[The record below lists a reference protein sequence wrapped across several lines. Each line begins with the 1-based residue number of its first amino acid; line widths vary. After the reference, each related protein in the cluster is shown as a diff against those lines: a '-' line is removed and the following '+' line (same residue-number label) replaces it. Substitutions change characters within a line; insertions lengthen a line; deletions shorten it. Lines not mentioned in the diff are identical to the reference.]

1 MNLRFLLP
9 VGLVLSACAFASA
22 APAPSLTIGQNFTG
36 STLNYNNYN
45 GYPPDSNGAIGPRH
59 FVEFINGNFT
69 LYNRTNGNSVRVS
82 DAKFWA
88 NAGVTLATSDTLSD
102 PRIVY
107 DPTVQ
112 RWFASEVDFDANAAG
127 SGLDPTL
134 EANDFLLAVS
144 ASSDPSSDPGNWHG
158 FLFEA
163 DPDNGSFADFPKL
176 GVDAHGVYLAGDM
189 FHGQDNELG
198 SMLVSIPKSDLL
210 AVSPTVA
217 NRTRFGILE
226 FSARGQVLQPNNCFD
241 ASVTGKILAPTDIGT
256 DSNEHSNLVCSTV
269 LNPGGPGA
277 TLGAATI
284 IPTAPWVVPDNALV
298 SAPAFAPIQPDGSDT
313 LMANDARFSAKVHAV
328 GGVLY
333 AVHNTY
339 LNGRIVIRWYRVR
352 ASDNTLLESGTIADP
367 ELDLFFPSIA
377 ANSYGMLVVCFNAC
391 GTSTYIGSYA
401 MAGQTVNEV
410 TTFGTRI
417 LLQAGSTSYHDLN
430 EVLGE
435 LLGTP
440 TASRWGDYSATS
452 VDPNDPNR
460 FWTIQ
465 MYPSG
470 TDQTLGAGVWSTQIT
485 ELITPP
491 PAPIL
496 TIQSS
501 GTSLTLSWPT
511 NFAGFQLKTT
521 DRLNSSVTWS
531 NVVQAPQINGAQ
543 FVVQVSTL
551 LSSQFFRLQ
560 GP

>member
-1 MNLRFLLP
+1 MKLRLLLP
-9 VGLVLSACAFASA
+9 IVLVSCPCAFAPA
-22 APAPSLTIGQNFTG
+22 APVPSLTIGQNFTG

-69 LYNRTNGNSVRVS
+69 VYNRTNGNSVRVS

-88 NAGVTLATSDTLSD
+88 NAGVALATSDALSD

-107 DPTVQ
+107 DPTAQ

-134 EANDFLLAVS
+134 EANDFLIAVS
-144 ASSDPSSDPGNWHG
+144 ATSDPSSDPGNWHG
-158 FLFEA
+158 FLFTA
-163 DPDNGSFADFPKL
+163 DPDNGNFADFPTL
-176 GVDAHGVYLAGDM
+176 GVDAQGVYLTGDM
-189 FHGQDNELG
+189 FHGEDNELG
-198 SMLVSIPKSDLL
+198 SMLVSIPKSNLL
-210 AVSPTVA
+210 AASPTIA
-217 NRTRFGILE
+217 NRTRFGILD
-226 FSARGQVLQPNNCFD
+226 FSTHGQVLQPNNCFD
-241 ASVTGKILAPTDIGT
+241 GTVSGKILAPTDIGT

-277 TLGAATI
+277 TLGAGTI
-284 IPTAPWVVPDNALV
+284 IPTASWVVPDNALV
-298 SAPAFAPIQPDGSDT
+298 SAPAFAPIQPDGSDS
-313 LMANDARFSAKVHAV
+313 LLANEARFSAKVPAV

-339 LNGRIVIRWYRVR
+339 LNGRIAIRWYRVR
-352 ASDNTLLESGTIADP
+352 GSDNTLLESGTIADP
-367 ELDLFFPSIA
+367 DLDLFFPSIA
-377 ANSYGMLVVCFNAC
+377 ANSYGVVVIGFNAC
-391 GTSTYIGSYA
+391 SIATSIGCYA
-401 MAGQTVNEV
+401 MAGQTINGV
-410 TTFGTRI
+410 TTFGSRV
-417 LLQAGSTSYHDLN
+417 LLQAGSSSYHDLN

-435 LLGTP
+435 LLGEP

-452 VDPNDPNR
+452 VDPNDPTH

-470 TDQTLGAGVWSTQIT
+470 TDETLGAGVWSTQIT
-485 ELITPP
+485 ELITAPP
-491 PAPIL
+491 LPVL

-501 GTSLTLSWPT
+501 QTSITLSWPT
-511 NFAGFQLKTT
+511 NSVGFQLKTT
-521 DRLNSSVTWS
+521 ASLSSSSTWS
-531 NVVQAPQINGAQ
+531 NVVQIPQISGAQ
-543 FVVQVSTL
+543 FVVQVPTL